1 MIKTNF
7 AVRFHFLSPCPLSK
21 RKALKAFIASIFK
34 KEKIAI
40 QKIDIIYC
48 NDEYLL
54 ALNKRFLKHDFYTD
68 ILSFPLSEPNEPLVA
83 EIYVSIDRVKENAD
97 NLNISFKN
105 ELHRVIFHGILHFC
119 GYKDKS
125 NPDIKAMRKL
135 EDKYLRS
142 YFKSTNQDANKPTNQ
157 GMNRK
162 TKS

>member
-7 AVRFHFLSPCPLSK
+7 TIRFHFQSPCPLSK
-21 RKALKAFIASIFK
+21 RRALKAFIASIFRREK
-34 KEKIAI
+34 KAL

-48 NDEYLL
+48 DDEYLL

-68 ILSFPLSEPNEPLVA
+68 ILSFPLSEPHDPLIA
-83 EIYVSIDRVKENAD
+83 ETYISIDRVRENAE
-97 NLNISFKN
+97 NLGISFQK

-125 NPDIKAMRKL
+125 NADIRKMRKL

-142 YFKSTNQDANKPTNQ
+142 YFKLSA
-157 GMNRK
+157 GA
-162 TKS
+162 